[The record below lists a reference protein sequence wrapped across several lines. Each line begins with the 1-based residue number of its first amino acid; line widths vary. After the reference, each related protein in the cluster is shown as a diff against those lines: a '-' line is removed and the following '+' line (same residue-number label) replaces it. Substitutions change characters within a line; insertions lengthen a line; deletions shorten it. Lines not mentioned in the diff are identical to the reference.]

1 MQQAVSDKKLQR
13 REAILN
19 GNLWKTIL
27 MVSLPILMYN
37 LCNYMYGIYD
47 MMVVQS
53 ANIGDAADIVVLD
66 QIKNM
71 ISTVG
76 GALATGGG
84 ILVSRRYGENRIS
97 DAKRCANCLFSIA
110 LIVAG
115 LTLLFIPI
123 GVPFLKLLQTDQSTI
138 DNAMGYY
145 YVQIGILSI
154 TTINN
159 TFIALEK
166 SKGNTLKLFILNFG
180 VIFIKI
186 SLSTLFAFGPFE
198 NVTVTWL
205 ALATLAAQSF
215 LFIAGLIYLFLP
227 GNVLRITPKS
237 LNFNK
242 SDSLMILKLSI
253 PVFLGR
259 FLFSFGK
266 VYINST
272 ATSVY
277 GKMAVG
283 ALGISNTMAGLLTTM
298 INSFEDGGATIVSQN
313 YGNANGKRIRK
324 FFFINMVYLVSLAA
338 IGMIICFIL
347 KEEVARFFA
356 PGDELYQ
363 EMIVNIFK
371 WECLDIIFTGVQAV
385 GLSIFYGFGKTKI
398 TMALSMSQ
406 LFAFRIPT
414 LLICIYWIKMNYE
427 ACGVAMF
434 MSNMLTGVIAFVLAF
449 IFIIKMPKMEK
460 YKDLFKTQE
469 TPNNVECA

>member
-1 MQQAVSDKKLQR
+1 MQATINSKKLGR

-19 GNLWKTIL
+19 GNLWKVTL
-27 MVSLPILMYN
+27 MVSLPILLYN
-37 LCNYMYGIYD
+37 LCNYMYGIFD

-71 ISTVG
+71 ISTLG

-97 DAKRCANCLFSIA
+97 DARRCANCLFSIA

-115 LTLLFIPI
+115 LTLLFIPV

-145 YVQIGILSI
+145 YVQIAILSI

-180 VIFIKI
+180 VIFIKV
-186 SLSTLFAFGPFE
+186 SLSSLFAFGPFE

-205 ALATLAAQSF
+205 AVATLCAQSF
-215 LFIAGLIYLFLP
+215 LFIAGLVFLFLP
-227 GNVLRITPKS
+227 GNVLRITFKE

-242 SDSLMILKLSI
+242 SDSLTILKLAL
-253 PVFLGR
+253 PVFIGR

-266 VYINST
+266 VYINSV

-277 GKMAVG
+277 GKKCVG
-283 ALGISNTMAGLLTTM
+283 ALGISNTMAGLLTNM
-298 INSFEDGGATIVSQN
+298 INSFEDGGSTIVSQN
-313 YGNANGKRIRK
+313 YGNANGRRIKK
-324 FFFINMVYLVSLAA
+324 FFFVNLVYLISMAT
-338 IGMIICFIL
+338 IGMLICFVL
-347 KEEVARFFA
+347 KENIAKFFA
-356 PGDELYQ
+356 PRDAEYQ
-363 EMIVNIFK
+363 KMIVNIFK

-434 MSNMLTGVIAFVLAF
+434 MSNMLTGSLAFILAF
-449 IFIIKMPKMEK
+449 IFIIKMPKMKK
-460 YKDLFKTQE
+460 YINLFESKE
-469 TPNNVECA
+469 TNLVTECQ

>member
-1 MQQAVSDKKLQR
+1 MQAVSKNKLGR

-37 LCNYMYGIYD
+37 LCNYLYGIYD
-47 MMVVQS
+47 MMVVQQ

-84 ILVSRRYGENRIS
+84 ILVSRRYGENKIS
-97 DAKRCANCLFSIA
+97 EAKRCANCLFSIA

-145 YVQIGILSI
+145 YVQIAILSI

-227 GNVLRITPKS
+227 KNVLRISFKS

-242 SDSLMILKLSI
+242 ADSLMILKLSL
-253 PVFLGR
+253 PVFIGR

-266 VYINST
+266 VYINSV

-283 ALGISNTMAGLLTTM
+283 ALGISNTMAGLLTNM
-298 INSFEDGGATIVSQN
+298 INSFEDGGSTIVSQN
-313 YGNANGKRIRK
+313 YGNANGRRIKK
-324 FFFINMVYLVSLAA
+324 FYFINMVYLVALSF
-338 IGMIICFIL
+338 IGMMICFIL
-347 KEEVARFFA
+347 RGEIAKFFA
-356 PGDELYQ
+356 PDDELYQ

-371 WECLDIIFTGVQAV
+371 WECLDLIFTGIQAV
-385 GLSIFYGFGKTKI
+385 GLSIFYGFGKTRI

-414 LLICIYWIKMNYE
+414 LLICIYWIQMNYE

-434 MSNMLTGVIAFVLAF
+434 VSNALTGTIAFVMSLVF
-449 IFIIKMPKMEK
+449 VLKMNKTPKYSSLFNK
-460 YKDLFKTQE
+460 NNDLSIE
-469 TPNNVECA
+469 S

>member
-1 MQQAVSDKKLQR
+1 MQQAVSDKKLLR

-27 MVSLPILMYN
+27 MVSIPILMYN
-37 LCNYMYGIYD
+37 LCNYLYGIYD

-84 ILVSRRYGENRIS
+84 ILVSRRYGENKIS
-97 DAKRCANCLFSIA
+97 EAKRCANCLFSIA

-145 YVQIGILSI
+145 YVQIAILSI

-159 TFIALEK
+159 TFIALQK

-205 ALATLAAQSF
+205 AVATLLAQSF
-215 LFIAGLIYLFLP
+215 LFVAGLIYLFLP
-227 GNVLRITPKS
+227 KNVLRISFKE

-242 SDSLMILKLSI
+242 ADSLMILKLSL
-253 PVFLGR
+253 PVFIGR

-266 VYINST
+266 VYINSV

-283 ALGISNTMAGLLTTM
+283 ALGISNTMAGLLTNM
-298 INSFEDGGATIVSQN
+298 INSFEDGGSTIVSQN
-313 YGNANGKRIRK
+313 YGNANGRRIKK
-324 FFFINMVYLVSLAA
+324 FFFINMVYLIALSF
-338 IGMIICFIL
+338 IGMMICFIL
-347 KEEVARFFA
+347 RGEIAKFFA
-356 PGDELYQ
+356 PNDELYQ

-371 WECLDIIFTGVQAV
+371 WECLDLIFTGIQAV
-385 GLSIFYGFGKTKI
+385 GLSIFYGFGKTRI

-414 LLICIYWIKMNYE
+414 LLISIYWIHMNYE

-434 MSNMLTGVIAFVLAF
+434 VSNALTGTIAFVMALVF
-449 IFIIKMPKMEK
+449 VLKMNKMPK
-460 YKDLFKTQE
+460 YSSLFKE
-469 TPNNVECA
+469 NEDLLLNS

>member
-1 MQQAVSDKKLQR
+1 MQQVVSDKKLLR

-37 LCNYMYGIYD
+37 LCNYLYGIYD

-84 ILVSRRYGENRIS
+84 ILVSRRYGENKIS
-97 DAKRCANCLFSIA
+97 EAKRCANCLFSIA

-123 GVPFLKLLQTDQSTI
+123 GIPFLKLLQTDQSTI

-145 YVQIGILSI
+145 YVQIAILSV

-205 ALATLAAQSF
+205 AVATLLAQSF
-215 LFIAGLIYLFLP
+215 LFVAGLIYLFLP
-227 GNVLRITPKS
+227 KNVLRISFKE

-242 SDSLMILKLSI
+242 ADSLMILKLSL
-253 PVFLGR
+253 PVFIGR

-266 VYINST
+266 VYINSV

-283 ALGISNTMAGLLTTM
+283 ALGISNTMAGLLTNM
-298 INSFEDGGATIVSQN
+298 INSFEDGGSTIVSQN
-313 YGNANGKRIRK
+313 YGNANGRRIKK
-324 FFFINMVYLVSLAA
+324 FFFINMVYLIALSF
-338 IGMIICFIL
+338 IGMMICFIL
-347 KEEVARFFA
+347 RGEIAKFFA
-356 PGDELYQ
+356 PNDELYQ

-371 WECLDIIFTGVQAV
+371 WECLDLIFTGIQAV
-385 GLSIFYGFGKTKI
+385 GLSIFYGFGKTRI

-414 LLICIYWIKMNYE
+414 LLISIYWIHMNYE

-434 MSNMLTGVIAFVLAF
+434 VSNALTGTIAFVMALVF
-449 IFIIKMPKMEK
+449 VLKMNKMPK
-460 YKDLFKTQE
+460 YSSLFKE
-469 TPNNVECA
+469 NEDLLLNS

>member
-1 MQQAVSDKKLQR
+1 MEAVIDKKLKR
-13 REAILN
+13 RDAILN

-37 LCNYMYGIYD
+37 LCNYLYGIYD
-47 MMVVQS
+47 MVVVQT

-145 YVQIGILSI
+145 YVQIAILSI

-180 VIFIKI
+180 VIIIKI
-186 SLSTLFAFGPFE
+186 ALTTLFAFGPFE

-205 ALATLAAQSF
+205 AMATLAAQSF

-227 GNVLRITPKS
+227 SNVLRISFKE

-242 SDSLMILKLSI
+242 SDSLIILKLSL

-266 VYINST
+266 VYINSV

-283 ALGISNTMAGLLTTM
+283 ALGISNTMAGLLTNM
-298 INSFEDGGATIVSQN
+298 INSFEDGGSTIVSQN

-324 FFFINMVYLVSLAA
+324 FFFINMIYLVLMAT
-338 IGMIICFIL
+338 IGMIICYIL

-356 PGDELYQ
+356 PSDPLYQ

-371 WECLDIIFTGVQAV
+371 WECLDIVFTGIQAV
-385 GLSIFYGFGKTKI
+385 GLSIFYGFGKTRI
-398 TMALSMSQ
+398 TMALSMAQ

-414 LLICIYWIKMNYE
+414 LLIGIYWIHMNYE

-434 MSNMLTGVIAFVLAF
+434 VSNALTGSIAFILAL
-449 IFIIKMPKMEK
+449 IFILRMQNMKK
-460 YKDLFKTQE
+460 YKELFNNKIE
-469 TPNNVECA
+469 LEMNTPQ

>member
-1 MQQAVSDKKLQR
+1 MQQVVSDKKLLR

-27 MVSLPILMYN
+27 MVSIPILMYN
-37 LCNYMYGIYD
+37 LCNYLYGIYD

-84 ILVSRRYGENRIS
+84 ILVSRRYGENKIS
-97 DAKRCANCLFSIA
+97 EAKRCANCLFSIA

-145 YVQIGILSI
+145 YVQIAILSV

-205 ALATLAAQSF
+205 AVATLLAQSF
-215 LFIAGLIYLFLP
+215 LFVAGLIYLFLP
-227 GNVLRITPKS
+227 KNVLRISFKE

-242 SDSLMILKLSI
+242 ADSLMILKLSL
-253 PVFLGR
+253 PVFIGR

-266 VYINST
+266 VYINSV

-283 ALGISNTMAGLLTTM
+283 ALGISNTMAGLLTNM
-298 INSFEDGGATIVSQN
+298 INSFEDGGSTIVSQN
-313 YGNANGKRIRK
+313 YGNANGRRIKK
-324 FFFINMVYLVSLAA
+324 FFFINMVYLIALSF
-338 IGMIICFIL
+338 IGMMICFIL
-347 KEEVARFFA
+347 RGEIAKFFA
-356 PGDELYQ
+356 PNDELYQ

-371 WECLDIIFTGVQAV
+371 WECLDLVFTGIQAV
-385 GLSIFYGFGKTKI
+385 GLSIFYGFGKTRI

-414 LLICIYWIKMNYE
+414 LLISIYWIHMNYE

-434 MSNMLTGVIAFVLAF
+434 VSNALTGTIAFVMALVF
-449 IFIIKMPKMEK
+449 VLKMNKMPK
-460 YKDLFKTQE
+460 YSSLFKE
-469 TPNNVECA
+469 NEDLLLNS

>member
-1 MQQAVSDKKLQR
+1 MQAALNKKLGR

-27 MVSLPILMYN
+27 VVSMPILIYN
-37 LCNYMYGIYD
+37 LCNYLYGIYD

-71 ISTVG
+71 ISTIG

-97 DAKRCANCLFSIA
+97 DAKKCANCLFSIA

-145 YVQIGILSI
+145 YVQIAILSI

-166 SKGNTLKLFILNFG
+166 SKGNTVKLFVLNIG
-180 VIFIKI
+180 VIIIKI
-186 SLSTLFAFGPFE
+186 SLTTLFAFGPFE

-205 ALATLAAQSF
+205 AMATLAAQSF

-227 GNVLRITPKS
+227 KNVLRISFKE

-242 SDSLMILKLSI
+242 SDSLMILKLSL

-266 VYINST
+266 VYINSV

-283 ALGISNTMAGLLTTM
+283 ALGISNTMAGLLTNM
-298 INSFEDGGATIVSQN
+298 INSFEDGGSTIVSQN
-313 YGNANGKRIRK
+313 YGNANGRRIKK
-324 FFFINMVYLVSLAA
+324 FFFINMVYLVSMAA
-338 IGMIICFIL
+338 IGMIICYIL
-347 KEEVARFFA
+347 KEEVAKFFA
-356 PGDELYQ
+356 PDDALYQ

-371 WECLDIIFTGVQAV
+371 WECLDIIFTGIQAV
-385 GLSIFYGFGKTKI
+385 GLSIFYGFGKTRI
-398 TMALSMSQ
+398 TMALSMAQ

-414 LLICIYWIKMNYE
+414 LLIGIYWIHMNYE

-434 MSNMLTGVIAFVLAF
+434 VSNALTGSIAFILAL
-449 IFIIKMPKMEK
+449 IFILKMQNMKK
-460 YKDLFKTQE
+460 YKDLFKNKTE
-469 TPNNVECA
+469 LEMNTPQ